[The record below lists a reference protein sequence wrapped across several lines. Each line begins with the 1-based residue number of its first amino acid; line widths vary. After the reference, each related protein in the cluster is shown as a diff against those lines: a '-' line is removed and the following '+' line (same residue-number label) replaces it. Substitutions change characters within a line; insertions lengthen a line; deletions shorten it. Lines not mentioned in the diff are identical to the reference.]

1 MNKNRIEFLNNELN
15 IDEKIEGIKNILNTC
30 EQIFIS
36 MGPIMEKFLLMEE
49 AKIYLKNGSID
60 KLIELFA
67 IISEECKKLSIP
79 LINFELLL
87 NLKN

>member
-1 MNKNRIEFLNNELN
+1 MNKNRKEFLYNELD
-15 IDEKIEGIKNILNTC
+15 IDEKIEGIKNILNIC
-30 EQIFIS
+30 EKIFTL
-36 MGPIMEKFLLMEE
+36 MGPIMEKFILMEE

-67 IISEECKKLSIP
+67 IISEECKELSIP
-79 LINFELLL
+79 LFNFELLL